1 MIDKL
6 TTRPDWLK
14 ARQRGIGGSDAGA
27 VLGVNKYKTNV
38 ELWEEKTGHVTPEDI
53 SDKPAVVFGKT
64 AEPLIR
70 DLFRLDHPEFRV
82 DYHEF
87 WIYRNPG
94 APYIF
99 ATLDGELTA
108 EDGRRGILEI
118 KTCTIQHGR
127 KQWEEWEDGVPQSY
141 YVQLLHQLLATGW
154 DFALLRAYIRY
165 YRDGVFK
172 ASVREY
178 TIERS
183 EVEEDL
189 IFLSEQERTFWQAVE
204 SDRQPALIL
213 PEIGGKI

>member
-38 ELWEEKTGHVTPEDI
+38 ELWEEKTGRTTPEDI

-70 DLFRLDHPEFRV
+70 DLFRLDHPEYKV

-127 KQWEEWEDGVPQSY
+127 KQWEEWEDGV
-141 YVQLLHQLLATGW
+141 
-154 DFALLRAYIRY
+154 FR
-165 YRDGVFK
+165 

-183 EVEEDL
+183 EVKEDL

-213 PEIGGKI
+213 PEIGGK

>member
-27 VLGVNKYKTNV
+27 VLGVNKYKSNV
-38 ELWEEKTGHVTPEDI
+38 ELWEEKTGRTTPEDI
-53 SDKPAVVFGKT
+53 SDKPAVIFGKT

-70 DLFRLDHPEFRV
+70 DLFRLDHPEFKV

-127 KQWEEWEDGVPQSY
+127 KQWEEWEGGVPQSY

-178 TIERS
+178 MIWRQ

-189 IFLSEQERTFWQAVE
+189 IFLSEKEREFWHDVE
-204 SDRQPALIL
+204 SNTMPALIL
-213 PEIGGKI
+213 PEIGGK

>member
-27 VLGVNKYKTNV
+27 VLGVNKYKSNV
-38 ELWEEKTGHVTPEDI
+38 ELWEEKTGRTTLEDI
-53 SDKPAVVFGKT
+53 SGKPAVIFGKT

-70 DLFRLDHPEFRV
+70 DLFRLDHPEFKV

-165 YRDGVFK
+165 YRDGAFR

-178 TIERS
+178 MIERG

-189 IFLSEQERTFWQAVE
+189 ILLSEQERAFWHDVE
-204 SDRQPALIL
+204 SNTMPALIL
-213 PEIGGKI
+213 PDIGGKI